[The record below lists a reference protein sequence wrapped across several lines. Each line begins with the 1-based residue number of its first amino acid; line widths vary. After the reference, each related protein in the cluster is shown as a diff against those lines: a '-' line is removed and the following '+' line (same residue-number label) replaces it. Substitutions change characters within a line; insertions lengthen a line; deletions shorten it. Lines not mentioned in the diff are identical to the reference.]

1 MNIETSDRLER
12 FIAIVHEELVKHK
25 TNMITTV
32 KCRKIAYRYL
42 RKMGFKVGKRDKIL
56 YIKEAGKK
64 KFVHIYLDFYTFEE
78 ISKEID
84 LSNGKTLHQYI
95 NMEINDHEKVLDSPR
110 YEFHISN
117 NKYDIEDIDLWILF
131 DKMYAIF
138 GINFDFTK
146 R

>member
-12 FIAIVHEELVKHK
+12 FVNIVHEELVKHK
-25 TNMITTV
+25 TNMITTI
-32 KCRKIAYRYL
+32 KYRKIAYRYL

-78 ISKEID
+78 ISKEIII
-84 LSNGKTLHQYI
+84 SNGQTLHQYI
-95 NMEINDHEKVLDSPR
+95 NTEINSHEKVLDSPR
-110 YEFHISN
+110 YEFHVSN

-131 DKMYAIF
+131 EKMYAIF
-138 GINFDFTK
+138 GINFDFNK